1 MAATLEI
8 TDAERLRIQ
17 AHTLERRA
25 RALKAE
31 ASELMAEAVE
41 LRTDADRLEREP
53 VRIGRRDATARTRTR
68 GPLSLVTADPDF
80 QARVCDTLAHSEGL
94 SSHAL
99 AEHVG
104 ASQGRVR
111 NALKRLEEARKVVRS
126 GTTKNT
132 RWYLA
137 GEPDPEPVRTGTA
150 TLHVFTKT
158 MDRRELE
165 DRDLAYTTEA
175 PAVAGALPELD
186 ELV

>member
-1 MAATLEI
+1 VAATLEI

-17 AHTLERRA
+17 AHALERRA

-31 ASELMAEAVE
+31 ADELKAEAVE

-53 VRIGRRDATARTRTR
+53 VRIRQARCDRAR
-68 GPLSLVTADPDF
+68 APLTLVTADPDF
-80 QARVCDTLAHSEGL
+80 QGRVCATLAHSEGL

-104 ASQGRVR
+104 VTQARVR
-111 NALKRLEEARKVVRS
+111 AALKRLEEAGKVVRTGAFRS
-126 GTTKNT
+126 TK
-132 RWYLA
+132 WYVA
-137 GEPDPEPVRTGTA
+137 GEPEPEPVRTGVA

-165 DRDLAYTTEA
+165 DRELAYTTEA
-175 PAVAGALPELD
+175 PAVAGELPERD
-186 ELV
+186 E